1 MRLHELLPRLSA
13 EQRQQLASNCG
24 TSVNYLYQL
33 AGGHRTPSLTLAS
46 LIATATQ
53 GKVPVSSWVSADK
66 QPCRKSSRK
75 AA

>member
-1 MRLHELLPRLSA
+1 MKLHEYLPRLSA
-13 EQRQQLASNCG
+13 GQRHELADYCG

-46 LIATATQ
+46 LIAAATQ
-53 GKVPVSSWVSADK
+53 GQVPVSSWVSAGSK
-66 QPCRKSSRK
+66 PSRKSSRK